1 MNPHAPIAAPRSRR
15 RHQPALRRL
24 DRLHRLTPLAALA
37 ACLSFGAGGAHAAE
51 AAAPADGTDAAKP
64 ADDPVELK
72 GVVVRSRNRIERV
85 QDVPL
90 SVSVISGK
98 ELDREL
104 AYDIGAITKRVAN
117 VVRNS
122 GNSRTF
128 SLSIR
133 GVGKVTQTEAQDT
146 SVGVIVD
153 GVNLA
158 YAPLASFDFF
168 DVDSVEAARGPQGT
182 LLGKNSTMGVIVIN
196 TRKPSFTPDANWSIT
211 LGQHNTLLS
220 QVAAGGPVVDDL
232 IAWRA
237 ALTVNKGAGAFE
249 NHYNPDQTYY
259 DRDRVSG
266 RVQLLITP
274 SSDLSVRL
282 GVNLQPKAGEYYNG
296 ETVHVDQP
304 ATYSNGATTIG
315 VNSLDIRAK
324 LARRWFADRNLF
336 SYDKDWLNNPYVN
349 LDNQRP
355 LITQTRGAEAEVKW
369 RFGNHELTSITAY
382 REYHFHARNDE
393 GTPFDISLN
402 GGGKVDAYRQR
413 SQELRVANKAG
424 GFVDYQFGT
433 LLFQNTVDYGQ
444 GGWISGWG
452 HDAGAWFA
460 NAQQYNRLDADGNGR
475 YLLSASLDGLNKGQ
489 AQYIKNVSTAVF
501 GQADWHFTPQ
511 LTLTTG
517 LRLTHEDR
525 RNKGDS
531 TIIDNGVAGV
541 NLNAPAQGGFATDAK
556 GNLSKDASGNDVNTA
571 AQLALADA
579 TAAKYFN
586 AANYAALKAPQK
598 QQLADVKAIRAGQ
611 LGTLWTMIDGPR
623 FRKTQPGGVISP
635 SYKFTPDETGYLTL
649 QYGEKGGVSQIV
661 NGTPRLAEPEKVS
674 SFEAG
679 LKSVLLGKTLF
690 VNADVF
696 LSKLRNYQQA
706 VTIPD
711 PLVAGTSTV
720 TYVGNADKVEIKGL
734 EVDGSYSGI
743 RDLTVRFSGAY
754 TDARYKA
761 FPFSPQPVENQY
773 PGAPAYQDVS
783 GRYLTGAA
791 RFTGNL
797 GVEYRRELWSEKVFH
812 ASFNTAFSSGFNT
825 GANLSSYGWVKKRWL
840 TDASIGLGRV
850 DGKFD
855 VSLIAKNLF
864 NDNTPQAVSWNSY
877 TPAEPRW
884 VGLQFA
890 GRL

>member
-1 MNPHAPIAAPRSRR
+1 M
-15 RHQPALRRL
+15 
-24 DRLHRLTPLAALA
+24 PLAALA
-37 ACLSFGAGGAHAAE
+37 ACLGLGTGAAFAAE
-51 AAAPADGTDAAKP
+51 ASEPTAEPTAAADT
-64 ADDPVELK
+64 PVELK
-72 GVVVRSRNRIERV
+72 GVTVRARNRIEKI

-104 AYDIGAITKRVAN
+104 AYDIGGITKRAAN

-133 GVGKVTQTEAQDT
+133 GVGKVSQTEAQDT

-168 DVDSVEAARGPQGT
+168 DVESVEVARGPQGT
-182 LLGKNSTMGVIVIN
+182 LLGKNSTMGVIVVN
-196 TRKPSFTPDANWSIT
+196 TRKPSFVPDASWAVA
-211 LGQHNTLLS
+211 LGQRNTIIS

-237 ALTVNKGAGAFE
+237 ALTVNKGAGAYE
-249 NHYNPDQTYY
+249 NRYNPDQSYF

-274 SSDLSVRL
+274 SADFSARL
-282 GVNLQPKAGEYYNG
+282 AVNLQPKAGEYYNG
-296 ETVHVDQP
+296 LTVHTEQP
-304 ATYSNGATTIG
+304 STYSNGATTIG

-324 LARRWFADRNLF
+324 LARHWFADRKIF
-336 SYDKDWLNNPYVN
+336 SYDTDYLNNPNIY

-355 LITQTRGAEAEVKW
+355 LITQTRGGEVELKW
-369 RFGNHELTSITAY
+369 KLSGHELTSITSY
-382 REYHFHARNDE
+382 RDYHFHARNDE

-413 SQELRVANKAG
+413 SQELRVANKVG
-424 GFVDYQFGT
+424 GFVDYQAGVLF
-433 LLFQNTVDYGQ
+433 FQNTVDYGQ
-444 GGWISGWG
+444 QGWISGWG
-452 HDAGAWFA
+452 ADAGAWYA
-460 NAQQYNRLDADGNGR
+460 NAAQYARLDADGAGR
-475 YLLSASLDGLNKGQ
+475 YLLVASLDGVNKGQ
-489 AQYIKNVSTAVF
+489 AQYIKNVSQAVF

-511 LTLTTG
+511 VTLTTG

-525 RNKGDS
+525 RNKADS
-531 TIIDNGVAGV
+531 TIADNGVAGV
-541 NLNAPAQGGFATDAK
+541 SLNSASQGGFATTSN
-556 GNLSKDASGNDVNTA
+556 GNLDATAGNTA
-571 AQLALADA
+571 TQLALADA

-586 AANYAALKAPQK
+586 VATYAALTTAQK
-598 QQLADVKAIRAGQ
+598 QQLADAKAIRAGQ
-611 LGTLWTMIDGPR
+611 LGTLWSLIDGPT
-623 FRKTQPGGVISP
+623 FRKNQPGAVISP
-635 SYKFTPDETGYLTL
+635 SYKFSPDQTGYLTV

-661 NGTPRLAEPEKVS
+661 NGTPRLAEPEKVA

-696 LSKLRNYQQA
+696 LSKVRNYQQA

-711 PLVAGTSTV
+711 PLNSSATV
-720 TYVGNADKVEIKGL
+720 SYTGNADKVEIKGL
-734 EVDGSYSGI
+734 EVDGSYNGI
-743 RDLTVRFSGAY
+743 RDLSVRFSGAY

-783 GRYLTGAA
+783 GRTLTGAA
-791 RFTGNL
+791 RYTFNVGA
-797 GVEYRRELWSEKVFH
+797 EYRRAVGSERVFH
-812 ASFNTAFSSGFNT
+812 SSFNTAFSSGFNSD
-825 GANLSSYGWVKKRWL
+825 ANLSSYAWVKKRWL

-855 VSLIAKNLF
+855 VSLIAKNLL
-864 NDNTPQAVSWNSY
+864 NDKTPQGVSWNSY
-877 TPAEPRW
+877 TPADPRW
-884 VGLQFA
+884 FGLQFA
-890 GRL
+890 GKV